1 MFDRVTALEIID
13 KAFDEQRFCEVCAAP
28 TVLRNDGDTVVLE
41 CSADADGAS
50 VLARIGA
57 FLMPHTRRV
66 VIDLSEG
73 IAA

>member
-13 KAFDEQRFCEVCAAP
+13 HAFDERRFCEFCGAP
-28 TVLRNDGDTVVLE
+28 TVLRNDGDRVVLE
-41 CSADADGAS
+41 CSDTGGAS
-50 VLARIGA
+50 LLARIGD
-57 FLMPHTRRV
+57 FLMPHTQHV